1 MRHAAFC
8 FAFSL
13 VFALIAIVLDGSTD
27 GKNEGDMG
35 ERELLQERIVER
47 IQEQENLNHEAF
59 LEAEKGS
66 RKEQLYLGRTSACRV
81 ALIIIAEEF
90 AKDKE

>member
-8 FAFSL
+8 FVL
-13 VFALIAIVLDGSTD
+13 GIVLALIGVVLDGLTN
-27 GKNEGDMG
+27 GKNGGGMG
-35 ERELLQERIVER
+35 EMELLQERIVER

-59 LEAEKGS
+59 LGAEKGS
-66 RKEQLYLGRTSACRV
+66 NKEQLYLGRTSACRV

-90 AKDKE
+90 AKDGE